1 MSGVIGQILV
11 LFGFVVCALAGY
23 AYLQAARTGNSEWRW
38 IGRAAWGAMTASL
51 AAAAVILMV
60 LLLTHQFQYSYVY
73 QQTSRALPTHFLVSS
88 FWAGQE
94 GSFLLWIL
102 LMSALGLVLMRTKR
116 AWEAPVMAI
125 VAGSQWFLISM
136 ISGLQLG
143 PLRIG
148 ASPFATLA
156 EKFPDAP
163 MLQIPGF
170 IPADGSGLNDLLQNY
185 WMVIHPPTLF
195 LGFTLMAVPFA
206 FAVAAL
212 WKRRYTEWI
221 PQALPWALVATAV
234 LGVGITMGGYWAYE
248 TLSFGGYWAWDPV
261 ENSSLVPWLTGIAAV
276 HTMIIR
282 KRSGRGHKSTFLFCI
297 LSYMLVI
304 YSTFLTRSGIL
315 GDISVHSFVDL
326 GMMNQLLLWI
336 LAMGV
341 VGFGLFA
348 YRYRELPAPDREPHL
363 LSREFMTFCGAL
375 LLACLAAV
383 VTVGTS
389 SPILGKLFREAPS
402 TVPIDFYNKWTLP
415 ISILLVFLAGLG
427 QLFWWH
433 RMDVE
438 QVNRVLIKPIAGAVA
453 STVAVLIFTPFV
465 AETVQRPDF
474 SASGL
479 SPAGPAQ
486 DVSQAGFGAGGGF
499 LEGIQHFGEVYGT
512 GILLLLLVFMA
523 FFALYGNGMVL
534 WKVGRGNPRMAGG
547 ATAHVGFAIMVL
559 AIVASSGFSKP
570 IGAVRGVPIEDGR
583 DSFVLERGQT
593 RMIGGYQVTY
603 SGRERTARNRP
614 VYVLDFIDPN
624 GREFTVRP
632 VVYKSDQAQWIQ
644 HPDHEMYP
652 DKDIF
657 VAVSP
662 RVMQEDARASGDDP
676 ANPVARQ
683 GELTISRG
691 DSTVVGDDEFAIQF
705 INYQTDLA
713 DLPDSTEIGV
723 AALLDVTHLETGETR
738 RLSPVYLIMQDRTQ
752 QYIQNRVSDWGL
764 TVTFTGMNV
773 DTGSIRLFLEGV
785 AVEADDWLIVQAY
798 EKPLINFLWFGFL
811 LLTGGFGFAAYRR
824 YADNRHSARR
834 AARTSGA
841 GDAS

>member
-38 IGRAAWGAMTASL
+38 IGRAAWGIMTASL
-51 AAAAVILMV
+51 VGAAVILMV
-60 LLLTHQFQYSYVY
+60 LLLTHQFQYAYVY
-73 QQTSRALPTHFLVSS
+73 QQTSRSLPTHFLVSS

-102 LMSALGLVLMRTKR
+102 FMSILGLVLMRTKR
-116 AWEAPVMAI
+116 AWEAPVMTI
-125 VAGSQWFLISM
+125 IAGSQWFLISM
-136 ISGLQLG
+136 IAGLQLG

-195 LGFTLMAVPFA
+195 TGFTLMAVPFA
-206 FAVAAL
+206 FAIAAL
-212 WKRRYTEWI
+212 WQRRYTEWI
-221 PQALPWALVATAV
+221 PKALPWALVATAV

-276 HTMIIR
+276 HAMIIR
-282 KRSGRGHKSTFLFCI
+282 KKSGRGHKSTFLFCI

-315 GDISVHSFVDL
+315 GDVSVHSFVDL
-326 GMMNQLLLWI
+326 GMMNQLLVWI
-336 LAMGV
+336 LVAGA

-363 LSREFMTFCGAL
+363 LSREFMIFCGAM

-383 VTVGTS
+383 ITVGTS

-402 TVPIDFYNKWTLP
+402 TVPIAFYNKWTIPL
-415 ISILLVFLAGLG
+415 SILLVFLAGMG

-433 RMDVE
+433 RMDIE
-438 QVNRVLIKPIAGAVA
+438 QVNRVLIKPIAGAVV
-453 STVAVLIFTPFV
+453 STIAVLIFTPFV
-465 AETVQRPDF
+465 ATTVQRPDL
-474 SASGL
+474 SASG
-479 SPAGPAQ
+479 AAQ
-486 DVSQAGFGAGGGF
+486 DVAQAGFGFGGGF
-499 LEGIQHFGEVYGT
+499 LEGIRGFGEIYGT

-534 WKVGRGNPRMAGG
+534 WKIGRGNPRMAGG

-570 IGAVRGVPIEDGR
+570 IGAVRGVQIG
-583 DSFVLERGQT
+583 DSSETFVLERGQT
-593 RMIGGYQVTY
+593 RTIGGYRVTY

-614 VYVLDFIDPN
+614 VYVLDFVDPN
-624 GREFTVRP
+624 GRAFTVRP

-662 RVMQEDARASGDDP
+662 RVMQEDNRAPDDP
-676 ANPVARQ
+676 VAKQ
-683 GELTISRG
+683 GELAISRG
-691 DSTVVGDDEFAIQF
+691 DSTVVGDDAFAIRF
-705 INYQTDLA
+705 IDYRTDIA

-723 AALLDVTHLETGETR
+723 AALLDVTNLETLETR
-738 RLSPVYLIMQDRTQ
+738 RLSPVYLIMQDRSQ
-752 QYIQNRVSDWGL
+752 QYIQNRVNDWGL

-773 DTGSIRLFLEGV
+773 DNGSIRLFLEGV
-785 AVEADDWLIVQAY
+785 SVESDDWLVVQAY
-798 EKPLINFLWFGFL
+798 EKPFINFLWFGFL
-811 LLTGGFGFAAYRR
+811 LLTCGFGFAAYRR

-834 AARTSGA
+834 AERTSDDA
-841 GDAS
+841 GPVS

>member
-51 AAAAVILMV
+51 AAAAVILMI

-170 IPADGSGLNDLLQNY
+170 VPADGSGLNDLLQNY

-234 LGVGITMGGYWAYE
+234 LGVGIAMGGYWAYE

-261 ENSSLVPWLTGIAAV
+261 ENSSLVPWLTGIAAI

-326 GMMNQLLLWI
+326 GMMNQLLVWI
-336 LAMGV
+336 LSMGV

-402 TVPIDFYNKWTLP
+402 TVPIDFYNRWSLP

-438 QVNRVLIKPIAGAVA
+438 QVNRVLIKPIAGAMA

-465 AETVQRPDF
+465 AETVQRPVL
-474 SASGL
+474 SA
-479 SPAGPAQ
+479 AGPVQDTVQNAAQ
-486 DVSQAGFGAGGGF
+486 ATFGSGGGF
-499 LEGIQHFGEVYGT
+499 LEGLQHFGEVYGT

-534 WKVGRGNPRMAGG
+534 WKIGRGNPRMAGG

-614 VYVLDFIDPN
+614 VYVLDFVGPN

-632 VVYKSDQAQWIQ
+632 VVYKSAQAQWIQ

-662 RVMQEDARASGDDP
+662 SVMQEDVRASDDDP
-676 ANPVARQ
+676 ADPVAQQ

-691 DSTVVGDDEFAIQF
+691 DSTVVGDDEFAIRF
-705 INYQTDLA
+705 INYQTDIA

-723 AALLDVTHLETGETR
+723 AALLDVTHLGTGETR
-738 RLSPVYLIMQDRTQ
+738 RLSPVYLIMKDRTQ

-824 YADNRHSARR
+824 YADNRHSAQR

-841 GDAS
+841 DPTS

>member
-1 MSGVIGQILV
+1 MSGVIGHILV
-11 LFGFVVCALAGY
+11 LFGFVVCGLAGY
-23 AYLQAARTGNSEWRW
+23 AYLQAARTGNPEWRW

-51 AAAAVILMV
+51 AVAAVILMV

-73 QQTSRALPTHFLVSS
+73 QQTSRSLPTHFLVSS

-116 AWEAPVMAI
+116 TWEAPVMTI

-136 ISGLQLG
+136 IAGLQLG

-276 HTMIIR
+276 HAMIIR

-315 GDISVHSFVDL
+315 GDVSVHSFVDL
-326 GMMNQLLLWI
+326 GMMNQLLVWI
-336 LAMGV
+336 LGMGA

-348 YRYRELPAPDREPHL
+348 YRYRELPAPDREPNL
-363 LSREFMTFCGAL
+363 LSREFMTFCGAM

-383 VTVGTS
+383 IIVGTS

-402 TVPIDFYNKWTLP
+402 IVPIDFYNKWTIP

-433 RMDVE
+433 RMDIE
-438 QVNRVLIKPIAGAVA
+438 QVNRVLIKPIAGAVV

-465 AETVQRPDF
+465 ATTVQRPDL
-474 SASGL
+474 SASA
-479 SPAGPAQ
+479 SAAAQ
-486 DVSQAGFGAGGGF
+486 DVSQAGFGFGGVGF
-499 LEGIQHFGEVYGT
+499 LEGFQNFGQIYGT

-534 WKVGRGNPRMAGG
+534 WRIGRGNPRMAGG

-570 IGAVRGVPIEDGR
+570 IGAVRGAPLDEGR
-583 DSFVLERGQT
+583 DSFVIERGQT
-593 RMIGGYQVTY
+593 RMIGGYRVTY

-614 VYVLDFIDPN
+614 VYVLDFVDPN

-632 VVYKSDQAQWIQ
+632 VVYKSAQAQWIQ

-662 RVMQEDARASGDDP
+662 RVMQEDGRASDDDP
-676 ANPVARQ
+676 VAKQ

-691 DSTVVGDDEFAIQF
+691 DSMVVGDDAFAIQF

-738 RLSPVYLIMQDRTQ
+738 RLTPVYLIMQDRTQ

-785 AVEADDWLIVQAY
+785 AVAPNDWLVVQAY
-798 EKPLINFLWFGFL
+798 EKPFINFLWFGFL
-811 LLTGGFGFAAYRR
+811 LLTCGFGFAAYRR
-824 YADNRHSARR
+824 YADNRHSAQR
-834 AARTSGA
+834 AERTGQA
-841 GDAS
+841 D

>member
-1 MSGVIGQILV
+1 MSGVIGHILI
-11 LFGFVVCALAGY
+11 LFAFVACALAGY
-23 AYLQAARTGNSEWRW
+23 AYLRAARTGHAEWRQ
-38 IGRAAWGAMTASL
+38 IGRIAWVVMTASL
-51 AAAAVILMV
+51 AGAATILMV
-60 LLLTHQFQYSYVY
+60 LLLTHQFQYAYVY

-102 LMSALGLVLMRTKR
+102 LMSALGLALMRVR
-116 AWEAPVMAI
+116 RDWEAPVMTI
-125 VAGSQWFLISM
+125 LAGSQWFLVSM
-136 ISGLQLG
+136 IAGLQLG
-143 PLRIG
+143 PLQVG
-148 ASPFATLA
+148 ASPFASLA
-156 EKFPDAP
+156 DKFPDAP

-195 LGFTLMAVPFA
+195 AGFTLMAVPFA
-206 FAVAAL
+206 FAIAGL

-221 PQALPWALVATAV
+221 PQALPWALGATAV
-234 LGVGITMGGYWAYE
+234 LGVGIAMGGYWAYE

-276 HTMIIR
+276 HAMIIR
-282 KRSGRGHKSTFLFCI
+282 KKSGRGHKSTFLFCI

-315 GDISVHSFVDL
+315 GDVSVHSFVDL
-326 GMMNQLLLWI
+326 GMMNQLLAWI
-336 LAMGV
+336 LGMGA

-348 YRYRELPAPDREPHL
+348 YRYRELPAPDREPNV
-363 LSREFMTFCGAL
+363 LSREFMTFCGAM

-402 TVPIDFYNKWTLP
+402 TVPIDFYNKWALP
-415 ISILLVFLAGLG
+415 LSVLIVFLAGLG
-427 QLFWWH
+427 QLFWWN
-433 RMDVE
+433 RMDID
-438 QVNRVLIKPIAGAVA
+438 QVNRVLLKPLVGAVV
-453 STVAVLIFTPFV
+453 STVAVLVFTPFA
-465 AETVQRPDF
+465 AETIQRPDV
-474 SASGL
+474 SA
-479 SPAGPAQ
+479 AGASA
-486 DVSQAGFGAGGGF
+486 DAAQAGFGL
-499 LEGIQHFGEVYGT
+499 LEGVRSFGEVYGT

-534 WKVGRGNPRMAGG
+534 WKIGRGNPRMAGG
-547 ATAHVGFAIMVL
+547 ATAHVGFAIMAL

-570 IGAVRGVPIEDGR
+570 IGVMRGAPLTDR
-583 DSFVLERGQT
+583 SDTFVLERGQT
-593 RMIGGYQVTY
+593 RAVGGYLVTW
-603 SGRERTARNRP
+603 SARERTARNRP
-614 VYVLDFIDPN
+614 VYVLDFVDPN

-652 DKDIF
+652 DKDVF

-662 RVMQEDARASGDDP
+662 SAMYETAEEPEDPSAK
-676 ANPVARQ
+676 Q
-683 GELTISRG
+683 GELNISRG
-691 DSTVVGDDEFAIQF
+691 DSTVVGDDAFAIRF
-705 INYQTDLA
+705 IDYQTNIP

-723 AALLDVTHLETGETR
+723 AALLDVTNLETRETR
-738 RLSPVYLIMQDRTQ
+738 RLSPVYLIMQDRSQ

-773 DTGSIRLFLEGV
+773 DNGSIRLFLEGV
-785 AVEADDWLIVQAY
+785 AVEADEWIVVQAW
-798 EKPLINFLWFGFL
+798 EKPFINFLWFGFL
-811 LLTGGFGFAAYRR
+811 LLTGGFGIAAWRR
-824 YADNRHSARR
+824 YADSRHSARR
-834 AARTSGA
+834 TKRRAASGPT
-841 GDAS
+841 DS